1 MEKYGED
8 PAVKAAPKKDV
19 SAVESNTDAPKKKV
33 MDPKKQALL
42 EKRKKYDP
50 RAAIKN
56 SRKTIVVEPTSTLE
70 PINTESALG
79 IISDKP
85 LPGEQPPLEID
96 EGEDAPKNP
105 NVPARPFLKRKT
117 KAV

>member
-8 PAVKAAPKKDV
+8 PAVKAPPKKDTTA
-19 SAVESNTDAPKKKV
+19 SDSNTDAPKKKV

-56 SRKTIVVEPTSTLE
+56 SKKNTTGDPTSTIE
-70 PINTESALG
+70 QTSTIAIE
-79 IISDKP
+79 DKP
-85 LPGEQPPLEID
+85 LHPGEQPPLELE
-96 EGEDAPKNP
+96 EGEESPKNP
-105 NVPARPFLKRKT
+105 NVPTRPFLKRKT
-117 KAV
+117 